1 MDEVSFLLV
10 CISNTA
16 NYPGFKHGEFHL
28 RFIFGCLSGMT
39 DKGLHITSGYPG
51 CEFQIREA
59 LAGVIGKEKSEL
71 FFDKVRSSPLVLP
84 VIYLIPYAI

>member
-16 NYPGFKHGEFHL
+16 NYPGFKHGEFYL

-39 DKGLHITSGYPG
+39 DKGLHI
-51 CEFQIREA
+51 IR
-59 LAGVIGKEKSEL
+59 
-71 FFDKVRSSPLVLP
+71 
-84 VIYLIPYAI
+84 IPWLRIPDS